1 MNNLITSLVLFS
13 SLLVPSTL
21 KEARL
26 SLPTT
31 KADIGSGS
39 QILRLLNVEDYIY
52 EKDPEDPGAEKN
64 LVHQFEDY
72 AREVRKILFENSIRV
87 NIDNASGNFQNK
99 LYRAVD
105 LKVPYIVTIGKKEYQ
120 NKTIQVRKGDSTRNM
135 TLDEL
140 IEEVKSC
147 LKKS

>member
-72 AREVRKILFENSIRV
+72 AR
-87 NIDNASGNFQNK
+87 
-99 LYRAVD
+99 D
-105 LKVPYIVTIGKKEYQ
+105 LGYTNVKVSYATTDTPE
-120 NKTIQVRKGDSTRNM
+120 
-135 TLDEL
+135 
-140 IEEVKSC
+140 
-147 LKKS
+147 